1 MPKVVC
7 DRRGVGGAHHACPRR
22 PEENAGCPAL
32 SLFYSLDEHS
42 LTEPGSQ
49 QGSTALQASL
59 GLQALGAF
67 HRNFN
72 SSPHAFKASAHT
84 HWASSTAL
92 TLFFKAG
99 FLPGLELIK
108 QSRLVGQR
116 APRICLYP
124 PSQHWDYKLQA
135 PNSTFSL
142 DLEDWTRVLTL
153 AQQAL
158 YQLNYLPSRF
168 EVFWKSKYS

>member
-7 DRRGVGGAHHACPRR
+7 DRRGVGGHIMHAQEGLRTCW
-22 PEENAGCPAL
+22 GPAL
-32 SLFYSLDEHS
+32 PLFSSLEHS

-59 GLQALGAF
+59 GLQVLGAF

-84 HWASSTAL
+84 HRASSTAL
-92 TLFFKAG
+92 TLFFEAG

-135 PNSTFSL
+135 PNSTFPL
-142 DLEDWTRVLTL
+142 DLE
-153 AQQAL
+153 
-158 YQLNYLPSRF
+158 N
-168 EVFWKSKYS
+168 